1 MKNQTIVLNMNKQQA
16 YNLIKQMANNI
27 QNEINIPVR
36 LDKNRKTKTGFI
48 TNPQIQTQPQ
58 SIVLGCQNIKTILK
72 RKELVNTNDFIGCII
87 AGYHEQQH
95 YRQIHGQMQ
104 NQPPTEKEQ
113 LTSLNS
119 MICIHNSN
127 YYKMNGNY
135 YNQLCEID
143 AEQQGLTDAYVF
155 LKNHLHGY
163 SDQDCQQFIVDYVNQ
178 RVQENPYYIPQ
189 KEYHSFTEIIQ
200 EFDQSF
206 QNALAT
212 PKPYYMAGYKSY
224 PDIAMQYM
232 WQHDDTTRMDS
243 GHSFLHDTYLNYQT
257 GTECE
262 KMIGCITKLQ
272 IPTCTDTYVYLQ
284 DMDLSPETILGVS
297 LHKDPKEP
305 WKQTQVEPYSCKQ
318 ERSDRSTAL
327 EALYENLFD
336 TKQTENENNFSL

>member
-1 MKNQTIVLNMNKQQA
+1 MTNRQAYGILKQMKQTIQQ
-16 YNLIKQMANNI
+16 
-27 QNEINIPVR
+27 QNNIPVQLVTHLENANGKLAMKNKKPIIFIDCREINR
-36 LDKNRKTKTGFI
+36 LKYAQY
-48 TNPQIQTQPQ
+48 P
-58 SIVLGCQNIKTILK
+58 
-72 RKELVNTNDFIGCII
+72 VNTHDFIGCII
-87 AGYHEQQH
+87 AGHHEKRHYQQQ
-95 YRQIHGQMQ
+95 YGNKN
-104 NQPPTEKEQ
+104 NQPTTKDQ
-113 LTSLNS
+113 LTALNAL
-119 MICIHNSN
+119 ICTNNKN
-127 YYKMNGNY
+127 YYFMNGNY
-135 YNQLCEID
+135 YTQLCEID
-143 AEQQGLTDAYVF
+143 AEQQGLTDTYVF

-200 EFDQSF
+200 EFDQAF
-206 QNALAT
+206 QNALDT

-224 PDIAMQYM
+224 PDIAMRYM

-305 WKQTQVEPYSCKQ
+305 WKPTQSEPYSFKQ
-318 ERSDRSTAL
+318 KRSDRAVEL
-327 EALYENLFD
+327 ENLYGNLLD
-336 TKQTENENNFSL
+336 TNQIENENNFSL